1 MQLNIYFL
9 ISQILLYK
17 PRVLSSILGSV
28 VSKMFILTISSH
40 CFCLWS
46 CESALVFPCQANWCK
61 QQHRNGEEELTHVRG
76 QGLQPR
82 GATLHPRLGT
92 AAERSYPMPEARGC
106 GREQQPHLQGVVAV
120 WAQEGLEELFH
131 VQGQKGR
138 W

>member
-1 MQLNIYFL
+1 MP
-9 ISQILLYK
+9 K
-17 PRVLSSILGSV
+17 RRWPRGVTRHPRSGAGA
-28 VSKMFILTISSH
+28 K
-40 CFCLWS
+40 
-46 CESALVFPCQANWCK
+46 SARLPWYMNS
-61 QQHRNGEEELTHVRG
+61 REELPHVQV
-76 QGLQPR
+76 QGRQWR